1 MTASG
6 TKARVLPSSLHILIT
21 FSLCILLLAGC
32 SENKEEVAPPPVKPV
47 KVMTIG
53 GSDKGIK
60 RVFPGKVV
68 AGEKVE
74 LGFRV
79 TGQLTEFSV
88 KESQHV
94 KEGQVVA
101 ELDKN
106 DFYTKVRNIE
116 SQLGG
121 AKASLNEATLNFKRM
136 ETLLKQDTIS
146 RADYDKARAAM
157 DNANAKVLSL
167 AQQLKQ
173 ANQDLEYTTLRAPF
187 SGVIAKK
194 YVKNYEQVQAQQPV
208 LRLENTDRLDIEV
221 ETPEFVIVQLRNQN
235 RAKMPPPIA
244 RFSAFPGRSFEL
256 SLKEYQ
262 TSANPQTQTY
272 TVTLT
277 MESPEDIELLPGMTA
292 DVEGTL
298 PFGDD
303 IQATSLPVSAV
314 VGGETDEPYIWQLDK
329 ESMTVSRK
337 PVSVGAVHQD
347 KITIMEGLEPGM
359 TVVVAGANYLHEG
372 QKVRIL
378 EGKIGGG
385 K

>member
-1 MTASG
+1 MTLTRRSAFFH
-6 TKARVLPSSLHILIT
+6 LPVFTAVILCMVMLT
-21 FSLCILLLAGC
+21 GC
-32 SENKEEVAPPPVKPV
+32 AEEPQEQGPPPVKPV
-47 KVMTIG
+47 KVLTV
-53 GSDKGIK
+53 GSKDKGVR

-79 TGQLTEFSV
+79 AGQLTRFPV

-94 KEGQVVA
+94 EQGQTVA
-101 ELDKN
+101 ELDKS
-106 DFYTKVRNIE
+106 DFITKVRNIE

-121 AKASLNEATLNFKRM
+121 ARASLNEATLNFKRM
-136 ETLLKQDTIS
+136 ETLLGQDTIS
-146 RADYDKARAAM
+146 KADYDKARASM

-167 AQQLKQ
+167 TQQLKQ
-173 ANQDLEYTTLRAPF
+173 ATQDLEYTTLRAPF

-194 YVKNYEQVQAQQPV
+194 YVKNYELVQAQQPV
-208 LRLENTDRLDIEV
+208 LKLENTDRLDVEV
-221 ETPEFVIVQLRNQN
+221 EVPEFVIAQLRHQDRKN
-235 RAKMPPPIA
+235 MPAPVA

-277 MESPEDIELLPGMTA
+277 MQSPDDIRLLPGMTA

-298 PFGDD
+298 PFGGD
-303 IQATSLPVSAV
+303 IDATSLPVAAV
-314 VGGETDEPYIWQLDK
+314 VGGEDDRSYIWVLDK
-329 ESMTVSRK
+329 ESMTVSRRA
-337 PVSVGAVHQD
+337 VVTGAIHED
-347 KITIMEGLEPGM
+347 KVAITQGLEPGM
-359 TVVVAGANYLHEG
+359 TVVAAGANYLHEG

-378 EGKIGGG
+378 NGKIGGG
-385 K
+385 Q